1 MKKRVGYRRCCRLR
15 KIEYT
20 YLGYLVAI
28 SLSHIYFAVSVIFG
42 RDTVYVMETQFSW
55 VLLIYPIANLLW
67 FVVHYY
73 GYLDNFSKGFHGLSL
88 LTFFFAGFPFLSS
101 IVQGI
106 AAVVGFKNVPKQYKH
121 VQHLNELYRKKLEEM
136 QQLSNWGMED
146 EEGKGKQETSNPLQ
160 DFLQRDIEQYGDEYT
175 TYLTL
180 DEEEAESV
188 IAQTKTGTNTGV
200 VVTSLAYD
208 VKEKNRRDYDW
219 LIPIYGVQVVED
231 LSLDEL
237 MELASEED
245 FIQEDEERVTDSGL
259 EELVTESEIEEPVH
273 TGDDL
278 LDTELGDLFL
288 DDLL

>member
-1 MKKRVGYRRCCRLR
+1 M
-15 KIEYT
+15 
-20 YLGYLVAI
+20 
-28 SLSHIYFAVSVIFG
+28 
-42 RDTVYVMETQFSW
+42 
-55 VLLIYPIANLLW
+55 
-67 FVVHYY
+67 VHYY

-146 EEGKGKQETSNPLQ
+146 EEGKGKQETPNPLQ

-188 IAQTKTGTNTGV
+188 IAQTKTGTNTEV

-245 FIQEDEERVTDSGL
+245 FIQEDDELVTESEIEEPVTESEI
-259 EELVTESEIEEPVH
+259 EEPVTESEIEEPVH